1 MKSYFL
7 QAIRGISHNKS
18 RTLLTTLGIMIG
30 IGTVILVFSAGE
42 GFKSYINSQIEMFGS
57 NTITIET
64 VVPASTKARNAGK
77 KADNANM
84 ENNVAN
90 SAVPIKTFKN
100 KDIQD
105 IKTVANVKNAYGAA
119 YGQDVVTF
127 EDVSKSTLIM
137 GADSSRFDI
146 DKGIIELGRPYTEE
160 ENKGLAQVAIL
171 GHTLAE
177 NLFGDIDPIGKL
189 IRVGNYNFEVIGVYE
204 PRGGLGA
211 FDDEQVFIPITTLQK
226 KILGTDYL
234 GYGIVQLIDGD
245 KADST
250 SLDIQDI
257 VRRNHFIDDPL
268 KDDFSIKT
276 QEQNMET
283 FNVILSATT
292 FLLIA
297 IAFIS
302 LIVGGVGV
310 MNIMYV
316 IVTERI
322 GEIGL
327 KKALGAR
334 NKDILYEFLIEAVI
348 LTLLGGIVGIIGG
361 ASLGF
366 AVSKL
371 AETFG
376 FAWEFS
382 VPIYGIILSV
392 SISMII
398 GVVFGV
404 FPARSASKLNPI
416 EALNKE

>member
-7 QAIRGISHNKS
+7 QAIRGITHNKS
-18 RTLLTTLGIMIG
+18 RTFLTTLGIMIG
-30 IGTVILVFSAGE
+30 IGTVIMVFSTGE
-42 GFKSYINSQIEMFGS
+42 GFKSYINSQIEMFGT

-64 VVPASTKARNAGK
+64 VVPASTKTRDAGD

-84 ENNVAN
+84 DNNVAN
-90 SAVPIKTFKN
+90 RAIPIKTFKN

-105 IKTVANVKNAYGAA
+105 IKNVANVKNAYGSAF
-119 YGQDVVTF
+119 GQEVVTYK
-127 EDVSKSTLIM
+127 DNSKTTLIL
-137 GADSSRFDI
+137 GADASRFEI
-146 DKGIIELGRPYTEE
+146 DKGVIEFGRPYTNE
-160 ENKGLAQVAIL
+160 ENSSLAQVAIL

-177 NLFGDIDPIGKL
+177 DLFGDSDPLGEL
-189 IRVGNYNFEVIGVYE
+189 VRVGNYNFEVIGVYE
-204 PRGGLGA
+204 PRGGLGS
-211 FDDEQVFIPITTLQK
+211 FDDEQIFIPITTLQK

-234 GYGIVQLIDGD
+234 GYGIVELIDGD

-250 SLDIQDI
+250 SLDIQD
-257 VRRNHFIDDPL
+257 VLRRNHDIDDPL

-297 IAFIS
+297 IALIS
-302 LIVGGVGV
+302 LVVGGVGV

-316 IVTERI
+316 VVTERI

-334 NKDILYEFLIEAVI
+334 NKDILYEFLIEAI
-348 LTLLGGIVGIIGG
+348 LLTLLGGIVGIISGSMLSFG
-361 ASLGF
+361 VA
-366 AVSKL
+366 KL
-371 AETFG
+371 AQNFG
-376 FAWEFS
+376 FAWKFS
-382 VPIYGIILSV
+382 VPIYGIILSI
-392 SISMII
+392 SISTMIGI
-398 GVVFGV
+398 VFGV
-404 FPARSASKLNPI
+404 FPAKNASKLNPI

>member
-7 QAIRGISHNKS
+7 QAIRGITHNKS
-18 RTLLTTLGIMIG
+18 RTFLTTLGIMIG
-30 IGTVILVFSAGE
+30 IGTVIMVFSTGE
-42 GFKSYINSQIEMFGS
+42 GFKSYINSQIEMFGT

-64 VVPASTKARNAGK
+64 VVPASTKTRDAGD

-84 ENNVAN
+84 DNNVAN
-90 SAVPIKTFKN
+90 RAIPIKTFKN

-105 IKTVANVKNAYGAA
+105 IKNVTNVKNAYGSAF
-119 YGQDVVTF
+119 GQEVVTYK
-127 EDVSKSTLIM
+127 DNSKTTLIM
-137 GADSSRFDI
+137 GADAERFEI
-146 DKGIIELGRPYTEE
+146 DKGVIEFGRPYTGE
-160 ENKGLAQVAIL
+160 ENSSLAQVAIL

-177 NLFGDIDPIGKL
+177 DLFGDSDPLGEL
-189 IRVGNYNFEVIGVYE
+189 VRVGNYNFEVIGVYE
-204 PRGGLGA
+204 PRGGLGS
-211 FDDEQVFIPITTLQK
+211 FDDEQIFIPITTLQK

-234 GYGIVQLIDGD
+234 SYGIVELIDGD

-250 SLDIQDI
+250 SLDIQD
-257 VRRNHFIDDPL
+257 VLRRNHDIDDPL

-297 IAFIS
+297 IALIS

-316 IVTERI
+316 VVTERI

-334 NKDILYEFLIEAVI
+334 NKDILYEFLIEAI
-348 LTLLGGIVGIIGG
+348 LLTLLGGIVGIISGSMLSFG
-361 ASLGF
+361 VA
-366 AVSKL
+366 KL
-371 AETFG
+371 AQNFG
-376 FAWEFS
+376 FAWKFS
-382 VPIYGIILSV
+382 VPIYGIVL
-392 SISMII
+392 SISISTII
-398 GVVFGV
+398 GIVFGV
-404 FPARSASKLNPI
+404 FPAKNASKLNPI